1 MRKISIAITL
11 MLCLFSCTNK
21 NKRIVIKGDID
32 GLKNDMIL
40 VYGAEKD
47 GDALDTIYAKNGEFV
62 YKAPVDTFTQV
73 TLLFKNMEECVVFAD
88 KGDKIKIKGD
98 VSSLDLLEVSGGGDL
113 NDEMNEFKESIADI
127 SKSTSKLRKELFT
140 SYTLADQKKYN
151 DLLQSPELIK
161 ATKEIKE
168 KAAAFIHSHTSSLVS
183 AYLLDKYFVQ
193 EENPD
198 YKKIKELESIMS
210 GSIKDSPFMQ
220 QIIKHI
226 NLAETLKE
234 GKKAPY
240 FYLPNPNKQ
249 YFSANNFKDKYLLI
263 NFWASWSAPSRQEN
277 SKINSIYKRFNKNHF
292 AILGI
297 SLDTD
302 KKKWQEAI
310 KRDSLSGEQLCD
322 FNSWS
327 STVIQQF
334 GIESLPANILIDP
347 RGAIVARN
355 MEEKDLLKKLEELFI
370 ENKTAK

>member
-47 GDALDTIYAKNGEFV
+47 GDALDTIYAKNGEFI

-98 VSSLDLLEVSGGGDL
+98 VSSLDLLEVSGGGNL
-113 NDEMNEFKESIADI
+113 NDEMNEFKESIADV
-127 SKSTSKLRKELFT
+127 SKSTSKLRNKLFT

-226 NLAETLKE
+226 NSAETLKE

-277 SKINSIYKRFNKNHF
+277 SRINSIYKRFNKNHF

-302 KKKWQEAI
+302 KAKWKEAI